1 MLQDD
6 ARRTKSSSGQKE
18 ENDTEA
24 ETDTQTQG
32 REEPETESG
41 RKKDKRSG
49 MDRIS
54 DRDPNTETMRQG
66 QKKEGEDK
74 EGLLS
79 QLVLPVGKQAL
90 FPQSGV
96 FSLDTKKITKEVD
109 ILLFMEDQVFFQ
121 IFVLI

>member
-1 MLQDD
+1 MTRAALLLVKTSLCFHID
-6 ARRTKSSSGQKE
+6 
-18 ENDTEA
+18 
-24 ETDTQTQG
+24 
-32 REEPETESG
+32 
-41 RKKDKRSG
+41 
-49 MDRIS
+49 
-54 DRDPNTETMRQG
+54 
-66 QKKEGEDK
+66 KKEGEDK